1 MDVMRENLI
10 LDARVERNGFLVS
23 HPGSITPCGL
33 KQCEVGSACRA
44 FTLIE
49 LLVVVAI
56 LALLAGM
63 LLPALGRAKA
73 LGAEKACASNLR
85 QAGLVLMMYAD
96 DSGGHYPVEPTEH
109 NPHPQLLST
118 LESYQPGVSRACYCP
133 RASFMEKYAQD
144 PSYVPKGA
152 TDSVMDTPQNRDV
165 GNISYVYFS
174 FLTNKCLGDATG
186 ADGYWREPGSFI
198 PRRLTTTGVDWIY
211 EDRPQLGGSLAD
223 RWVMSDFFRRGA
235 PFPHTR
241 NHAQGLNVNFLDGH
255 VSLVRGSPK
264 TMYR

>member
-1 MDVMRENLI
+1 MDATRKRIPTRRRLAGET
-10 LDARVERNGFLVS
+10 VS
-23 HPGSITPCGL
+23 VSQGVRIAPSSVTYSQAGCVR
-33 KQCEVGSACRA
+33 KA

-49 LLVVVAI
+49 LLVVIAI
-56 LALLAGM
+56 LTSLTGL

-73 LGAEKACASNLR
+73 LAAEKACASNMR
-85 QAGLVLMMYAD
+85 QVGLMLMMYAD
-96 DSGGHYPVEPTEH
+96 DYGGRYPVEPTEH

-186 ADGYWREPGSFI
+186 ADGYWREAGRFI

-223 RWVMSDFFRRGA
+223 RWVLSDFFRRGS